1 MYKRVSQNLIL
12 LLLLSLQFQLSCRE
26 ATMPQSIP
34 VILDTDIGS
43 DIDDTWALALLLA
56 RPEFDL
62 KLVVTDYG
70 DTRERA
76 RLTARFLE
84 ASGHTDVP
92 IGIGI
97 PTEGTPIFQ
106 KEWTG
111 DYRLEDYP
119 GEVFDDGVQALIH
132 TIMTSPEPVTLVVIG
147 PAPNIR
153 EALRREPA
161 ITRNA
166 HVYSMGGS
174 IRRGYDSSP
183 EPTAEYN
190 VERDPGATSAMYSAG
205 WPVWLAPLDT
215 AGTVQLKGER
225 YQQLLAADSLALEA
239 LIANYRAWDAS
250 AEWVD
255 FNPDEESSILFDT
268 LAVALILH
276 PEFCRMEELNLV
288 VSQDGYTRVARH
300 GSSIQVA
307 TEWQNRER
315 FLDWL
320 TESLLFF

>member
-1 MYKRVSQNLIL
+1 MFKNVFQSLFFL
-12 LLLLSLQFQLSCRE
+12 LVVVLLFQMNCRE
-26 ATMPQSIP
+26 GTMSQSVP

-43 DIDDTWALALLLA
+43 DIDDTWALTLLLS
-56 RPEFDL
+56 RPELDL

-76 RLTARFLE
+76 RLTAKFLE
-84 ASGHTDVP
+84 LAGHPDVP

-97 PTEGTPIFQ
+97 PTEGSQILQ

-119 GEVFDDGVQALIH
+119 GEVFEDGVQAIID
-132 TIMTSPEPVTLVVIG
+132 TILTNPEPVTLVVIG

-161 ITRNA
+161 VARKA
-166 HVYSMGGS
+166 RVYSMGGS

-183 EPTAEYN
+183 EPTAEHN
-190 VERDPGATSAMYSAG
+190 VEGDPAATSAMYSAG

-215 AGTVQLKGER
+215 AGTIQLQGER
-225 YQQLLAADSLALEA
+225 YQQLLASNSPALRA
-239 LIANYRAWDAS
+239 LFENYRAWEPMAGWADL
-250 AEWVD
+250 
-255 FNPDEESSILFDT
+255 NPDRESSTLFDV
-268 LAVALILH
+268 LPVALILH
-276 PEFCRMEELNLV
+276 PEFCEIEELNLAV
-288 VSQDGYTRVARH
+288 TQDGFTRIAPH
-300 GSSIQVA
+300 GSPIQVA
-307 TEWQNRER
+307 TEWKDQDQ

-320 TESLLFF
+320 LESLLSL